1 MILEMTPQ
9 DYNHHYERCVGWIHW
24 APHKQRQLVL
34 FGTMDPSGEGLH
46 GSVLTAL
53 SRWDPVRIHT
63 KTIISMD
70 YKWPRLGYLQLRDSP
85 YLYRMARVPNYRTF
99 LVGAHTGSIS
109 GYAVSAYL
117 DPVINAL
124 SCADVIMPAGVPLPT
139 RYTPNIGESLPR
151 INELEF
157 LSPQI
162 LTQIF
167 APDPASLE
175 LGVHIMEYNLNKAY
189 YVINTYFCLH
199 RLVSSGD
206 TLFLVYKSA
215 IVGTAS
221 SNSGVVLY
229 ADCAYLVELVGRT
242 LGATSTI
249 TERPRAA

>member
-24 APHKQRQLVL
+24 APHKQKQLVM

-46 GSVLTAL
+46 GSVLTAM
-53 SRWDPVRIHT
+53 SRWDPVRINT
-63 KTIISMD
+63 KDIIYMN
-70 YKWPRLGYLQLRDSP
+70 YKWPPLGYLQLLNSP
-85 YLYRMARVPNYRTF
+85 YLYRVVRVPNRRTF
-99 LVGAHTGSIS
+99 LVGVNAGSIS
-109 GYAVSAYL
+109 GHAVSAYL
-117 DPVINAL
+117 DPVIHAVH
-124 SCADVIMPAGVPLPT
+124 CANVIMPSGVTLPT
-139 RYTPNIGESLPR
+139 RYTPNIGEHLPR
-151 INELEF
+151 IHDRVFSLPHT
-157 LSPQI
+157 LR
-162 LTQIF
+162 QIF
-167 APDPASLE
+167 VPDPASLE
-175 LGVHIMEYNLNKAY
+175 LGVHIMEYNLNKSY